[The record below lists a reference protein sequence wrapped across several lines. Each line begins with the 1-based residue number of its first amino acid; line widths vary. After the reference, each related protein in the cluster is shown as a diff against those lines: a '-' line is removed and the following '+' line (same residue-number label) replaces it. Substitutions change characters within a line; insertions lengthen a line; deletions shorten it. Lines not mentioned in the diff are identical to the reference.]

1 MLNVAPNIVIGVLRC
16 RDTVTIT
23 CRVFTYCDLLLVGQS
38 EGEQGAQHR
47 PRDCPSHQQ
56 RGGRRLRHRF
66 RNPQVSDSVPD
77 FGTKRYQTPFQI
89 SEPTGIYQTPFQ
101 ISEPTVIRLPSR
113 FRNSQV
119 SDSVPDFG
127 PTGIRLRSRFRNPQV
142 SDSVPDFGTLQV
154 STPFQISE
162 PYRYQ
167 TPFQISELTG
177 TYQTP
182 LQIPKHVVP
191 N

>member
-1 MLNVAPNIVIGVLRC
+1 MLDVAPNIVIGVMRC

-77 FGTKRYQTPFQI
+77 FGTNRYQTPFQISELTGIRLRSRFRTHRYQTPFQI
-89 SEPTGIYQTPFQ
+89 SEPTGI
-101 ISEPTVIRLPSR
+101 
-113 FRNSQV
+113 
-119 SDSVPDFG
+119 
-127 PTGIRLRSRFRNPQV
+127 RLRSRFRNPTGINSVPDFGTLQV
-142 SDSVPDFGTLQV
+142 SDSVPDFGTNRYLSDSV
-154 STPFQISE
+154 ADSEARRTELMIS
-162 PYRYQ
+162 
-167 TPFQISELTG
+167 
-177 TYQTP
+177 
-182 LQIPKHVVP
+182 
-191 N
+191 